1 MSAPTDTREPSVST
15 RPVSLDDLETRI
27 IDRDQF
33 WQGSFSDYLSI
44 VQEYPSVVY
53 SAHQR
58 LYQSVVAHGTKKYT
72 YAGIPHTH
80 HNFFDD
86 PFGHGK
92 DAVFGLDRPLE
103 RLVNI
108 LKAAAARYGQDRR
121 IILLHGPVGSSKS
134 TIARV
139 MRKGLAAYTRT
150 EKGKLY
156 TFSWYVDKDHEAYE
170 DLRYVFGIVGQQE
183 RNSVRCPLHEEPLLL
198 LPEDV
203 RISLIP
209 RMNAVRVR
217 MNDEEIEMLPRD
229 QRMKAL
235 SGERSRRPEELID
248 IEGELCPF
256 CRFVWQTL
264 LTRYQGDWK
273 RVLQEHVHVERLL
286 FSEEDRIGIGSFHP
300 KDEKNQDSTELSGD
314 INWSKIQHF
323 GSESDPRAFDFRRG
337 EYFVS
342 NRGMLYKEEM
352 LKLDKAFLYDDLHVS
367 QDHIVKPKG
376 FSVAHLDLVLMGGT
390 NNPEYEGLRDDEK
403 MEAFR
408 DRTTRV
414 DVPYVVR
421 LSHEQKIYEKTYQS
435 VPGGKH
441 IAPHVLETASLW
453 SVLSRVD
460 APKEKFTRMQKI
472 KLYDG
477 RFIGTDYSDDMIRK
491 LMEEASEK
499 EAMQG
504 ISPRYIQDKI
514 SNAIVSDPNSTCI
527 TPFMVFNELREGLM
541 THSLIK
547 SEQKR
552 NDLKTFLTEVQA
564 EYDEMV
570 KEEVEQAVSSDEKG
584 ITDLFSNY
592 ITNLR
597 AYRRSGKDAKVRNPI
612 TGIDE
617 PYNERLMREI
627 EEQIGVGEREKDTHR
642 STLLEKIG
650 EIALSGKQFDYKAD
664 ENLYKALRKKLF
676 NDRKDQIKLST
687 LHTRVVD
694 REEQE
699 KIDII
704 KTRLVQ
710 LFGYCDTCATMVLH
724 HVAAIFARG
733 ETQKK

>member
-1 MSAPTDTREPSVST
+1 MSST
-15 RPVSLDDLETRI
+15 PYADNPVFTTPISLDDLETRT

-33 WQGSFSDYLSI
+33 WQGSFNDYLGI
-44 VQEYPSVVY
+44 AQQYPSTVY

-58 LYQSVVAHGTKKYT
+58 LYKAITAYGTKKYT

-80 HNFFDD
+80 NNFFDD
-86 PFGHGK
+86 PFANGK

-103 RLVNI
+103 RMVNI

-121 IILLHGPVGSSKS
+121 ILLLHGPVGSSKS
-134 TIARV
+134 TIARLT
-139 MRKGLAAYTRT
+139 RKGLAAYTRT

-156 TFSWYVDKDHEAYE
+156 TFSWHVTENHEAYE
-170 DLRYVFGIVGQQE
+170 QIRYAFGIIGQQE

-198 LPEDV
+198 LPDDV
-203 RISLIP
+203 RARLLLNL
-209 RMNAVRVR
+209 NAVKVS
-217 MNDEEIEMLPRD
+217 MSDEEIDLLPRD
-229 QRMKAL
+229 QRSK
-235 SGERSRRPEELID
+235 SQSRERDRRPEELID

-264 LTRYQGDWK
+264 LTRYEGDWK
-273 RVLQEHVHVERLL
+273 RVLRDHVRVERLL
-286 FSEEDRIGIGSFHP
+286 FSEEDRVGIGSFHP

-337 EYFVS
+337 EYFVA

-421 LSHEQKIYEKTYQS
+421 LSDERKIYEKTYHS

-453 SVLSRVD
+453 SVLTRVD
-460 APKEKFTRMQKI
+460 APKEKFTKMQKI

-477 RFIGTDYSDDMIRK
+477 RFIGTDYSDDVIRK
-491 LMEEASEK
+491 LMEDASEK

-514 SNAIVSDPNSTCI
+514 SNAIVSDPESMCI
-527 TPFMVFNELREGLM
+527 TPFMVFKELRDGLLV
-541 THSLIK
+541 HSLIK
-547 SEQKR
+547 SDKLKD
-552 NDLKTFLTEVQA
+552 DLKTHLTAVEA

-584 ITDLFSNY
+584 ITDLFNNY
-592 ITNLR
+592 IINLR

-612 TGIDE
+612 TNIDE

-642 STLLEKIG
+642 ATLMEKIA
-650 EIALSGKQFDYKAD
+650 EIAMSGKQFDYKAD

-687 LHTRVVD
+687 LHTRVID
-694 REEQE
+694 LEEQE

-704 KTRLVQ
+704 KTRLKQ
-710 LFGYCDTCATMVLH
+710 NFGYCDVCATMVLH